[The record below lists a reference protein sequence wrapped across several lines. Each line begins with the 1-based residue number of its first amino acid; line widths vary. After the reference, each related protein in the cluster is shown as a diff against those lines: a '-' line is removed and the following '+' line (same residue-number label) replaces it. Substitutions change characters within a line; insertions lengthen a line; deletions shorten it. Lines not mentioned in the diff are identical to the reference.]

1 MLKTKTT
8 RLKWNATRRVIAS
21 RIPGQ
26 LGLINCSKHRC
37 LIAQK
42 SMTSQIETISVKIK
56 EKYSVSYLQTCLVF
70 VNSALFTDLP
80 RSEFHGTKD
89 ASTKINN
96 RVKICKYGSPY
107 SNARIR
113 HSTVFYPAYLDILKR
128 RWQDNLNI
136 KRKLKK
142 GAFLF
147 ELIQLTTSRPAFES
161 KPNARQNS
169 LQPIICADPELLTN
183 QKWERLL
190 QMACFM
196 F

>member
-21 RIPGQ
+21 RIPGE

-42 SMTSQIETISVKIK
+42 SMTSQIETISVKSK
-56 EKYSVSYLQTCLVF
+56 EKLSVSYLQTCLVF

-96 RVKICKYGSPY
+96 TVKICKYGSPY

-113 HSTVFYPAYLDILKR
+113 HSTVFYPAYLDMLKR

-142 GAFLF
+142 KELF
-147 ELIQLTTSRPAFES
+147 SLNWFSWRPRALHS
-161 KPNARQNS
+161 NQNRMPVKIVYSQSYAR
-169 LQPIICADPELLTN
+169 I
-183 QKWERLL
+183 
-190 QMACFM
+190 
-196 F
+196 